1 MKRYRMA
8 RRFRA
13 WVAAGAGA
21 LLLVGMAGPAAAA
34 DDRRSAQPAWDA
46 KTGRL
51 DPATFAHPPTT
62 DRPHA
67 FWFWNGKLT
76 EDELSRQLD
85 EMKAKGIEE
94 FFIHPRQGLGGDFG
108 TTENAY
114 YLSKDYFDKV
124 GFALAGAKR
133 RGMKAWLYDDLNWP
147 SGYAGGRTVKGG
159 EVDGKAVP
167 ANPDYLPWY
176 LTPVATDLTGPASYD
191 QPVPVP
197 VPNGWSVAG
206 GELTVNGGDVGLST
220 QGADWSGYR
229 MEFDL
234 TVDALSGGWT
244 VHSRDAGNLVMVNL
258 TTTSPY
264 NPEAASTFG
273 VHVRENGGYRLV
285 GGRVPAGITMRD
297 GERHHVATEIRG
309 DTVTLFLDGR
319 EVGSRSDAA
328 IAALAKGRVGIREG
342 QDERARFDN
351 LTVTSLDGGATLLA
365 DDFSGDLSRWQ
376 VTQAPASSLVAA
388 VALRKTGD
396 GSCVTNGQAR
406 GVALDGGSTV
416 ELTGR
421 VGADGRLR
429 WDVPAGNW
437 CLVHLVQRPLVNY
450 HPDLEPDQP
459 YVDMLNPKATQKF
472 IDVTHET
479 YARRFGGHFGS
490 TIQGIFNDEPG
501 FYNNFPDNRGGVDS
515 LGSIPWTPGFRDYLT
530 HSARYDLTAQLA
542 ALWYDTG
549 AATTKTRVD
558 YYDALSDRYNE
569 AHTKPLADW
578 AAAHHIA
585 LISNPLVEEDL
596 GSHRLIEGGS
606 WFEMSKH
613 YQLPGMDLISG
624 LDTSAVTAKLNSSVA
639 HLFDRKRNLAETFG
653 AFGWDLSM
661 EEMKHTIGWEVAGG
675 VDLIDNHAFYYS
687 IDGQRKYESQPSEF
701 FQNTFWPRFGTYAQF
716 TGRMIEPA
724 RGATPM
730 NPVGLLYPSSSV
742 MAEGTPWTVRGFAGN
757 GPGLSEVDGSWKGTS
772 NALLAAQ
779 LDFDYL
785 DELAL
790 ARDPDLDVGL
800 TVQHGR
806 LRLHDQTF
814 QALVMPKAT
823 VLSLEALAAAE
834 RLVAQGGTVVAV
846 DGLPTREAQGRDAEL
861 HRRLEALFGTDPAQP
876 AASRKPS
883 PSGGLAVYLP
893 GRGELPA
900 VLKER
905 IDPGVSLSPASPD
918 IRVRHVK
925 RSADDAVLVTNLS
938 ASTVHTD
945 VTVSV
950 PQVPEIWDP
959 ETGKTAVA
967 PVFRLGD
974 HQVTVPMELKPYQAT
989 WLAFR
994 PGAHPAAST
1003 PRATASNATVSSVR
1017 ADGRALRARVTA
1029 DRSGDVYVTG
1039 SYRGKTYGGSVTV
1052 DDPLT
1057 PIALDGE
1064 WQFRFDRPDA
1074 QTVSRPLGSW
1084 TALDPTFSGTG
1095 VYTRQVEVPDGFVA
1109 DGRRVL
1115 LDLGS
1120 VRDLAAVS
1128 VNGSP
1133 PRNVDWRPYT
1143 VDVTDL
1149 LRPGPNTVEVRVTNT
1164 QTNAFENRA
1173 QPSGLL
1179 GPVVLRPQRVI
1190 DLALRE
1196 GEQVRSLALDATPAS
1211 ARVLPG
1217 GSTPVTA
1224 VIDGIAPARL
1234 SGTLT
1239 VAAPDGWTVQPAS
1252 QRYDVASSGV
1262 PVTVR
1267 SGVTVTAAPS
1277 AADGTYD
1284 VILTATGDDG
1294 RKATATVRVSVA
1306 HSLMGWEFARDGDA
1320 EGWTAANQL
1329 TPFTVSGGALATS
1342 ATGGDPYLVQGEPL
1356 SLALDQGLTV
1366 ELTMSTSVSSGGQL
1380 FWTTAAQGFFS
1391 EDKSARFAV
1400 TGGGARTYSVTV
1412 PAQAGRLTGL
1422 RLDPLTTQGDI
1433 RIDAIRILPGAGA

>member
-1 MKRYRMA
+1 MA
-8 RRFRA
+8 RRFITWTA
-13 WVAAGAGA
+13 GGVAA
-21 LLLVGMAGPAAAA
+21 LLLAAAVPLVA
-34 DDRRSAQPAWDA
+34 AASPSGTGQAGWDA
-46 KTGRL
+46 RTGRL
-51 DPATFAHPPTT
+51 DPGTFTDPPAT

-108 TTENAY
+108 VTENGY

-124 GFALAGAKR
+124 GFALAEAKR

-147 SGYAGGRTVKGG
+147 SGFAGGRTVSGG
-159 EVDGKAVP
+159 DVDGRTVP
-167 ANPDYLPWY
+167 ADPDYLPWY
-176 LTPVATDLTGPASYD
+176 LTPVAKDVTGPVDYD
-191 QPVPVP
+191 QPVPVS
-197 VPNGWSVAG
+197 VPSGWSVSEG
-206 GELTVNGGDVGLST
+206 VLTVNGGEVGLAKD
-220 QGADWSGYR
+220 GADWSGYR

-244 VHSRDAGNLVMVNL
+244 MHSRDAANLVMVNL

-273 VHVRENGGYRLV
+273 VHVRVNGAYQLV
-285 GGRVPAGITMRD
+285 GARIPAGTTMRD
-297 GERHHVATEIRG
+297 GERHHVATDIRG

-319 EVGSRSDAA
+319 EVGSRSDPR
-328 IAALAKGRVGIREG
+328 IGALAKGRVGLRSG

-351 LTVTSLDGGATLLA
+351 LKVTALDGGATLLA
-365 DDFSGDLSRWQ
+365 DDFSAGLARWD
-376 VTQAPASSLVAA
+376 VTQSPASSLVAA
-388 VALRKTGD
+388 VALRKRGD
-396 GSCVTNGQAR
+396 GSCVTSGQAR
-406 GVALDGGSTV
+406 GSALDGDSAV
-416 ELTGR
+416 ELTGK

-429 WDVPAGNW
+429 WDVPEGHW
-437 CLVHLVQRPLVNY
+437 CLLHLVQRPLVNY

-459 YVDMLNPKATQKF
+459 YVDMLNPQATQKF
-472 IDVTHET
+472 IDITHET
-479 YARRFGGHFGS
+479 YARRFGDDFGS

-515 LGSIPWTPGFRDYLT
+515 LGSIPWTPGFREYLT
-530 HSARYDLTAQLA
+530 GNAGYDLTGRLA

-549 AATTKTRVD
+549 AATTKTRID

-578 AAAHHIA
+578 AAGHHIA

-624 LDTSAVTAKLNSSVA
+624 LDTNVITPKLNSSVA

-661 EEMKHTIGWEVAGG
+661 EEMKRAVAWEVAGG

-687 IDGQRKYESQPSEF
+687 IDGQRRYESQPSEF
-701 FQNTFWPRFGTYAQF
+701 FQNTFWPRFGAYASF
-716 TGRMIEPA
+716 TGRLVEPA
-724 RGATPM
+724 RGATPV

-790 ARDPDLDVGL
+790 AGDPDLNVGL
-800 TVQHGR
+800 TVDEGR

-814 QALVMPKAT
+814 QALVMPKTT

-834 RLVAQGGTVVAV
+834 RLVAQGGTLVAV
-846 DGLPTREAQGRDAEL
+846 DGLPTREAEGRDVEL
-861 HRRLEALFGTDPAQP
+861 RQRLTALFGTDPAAP
-876 AASRKPS
+876 SAARRTSGA
-883 PSGGLAVYLP
+883 GGLAVYLP
-893 GRGELPA
+893 SRADLA
-900 VLKER
+900 ATLKER
-905 IDPGVSLSPASPD
+905 IDPGVTLSPASPD

-925 RSADDAVLVTNLS
+925 RAADDAVLVTNLS
-938 ASTVHTD
+938 AATVRTD

-959 ETGKTAVA
+959 ETGRTDVA
-967 PVFRLGD
+967 PVFRLAD
-974 HQVTVPMELKPYQAT
+974 DRVTVPMQLRPYQAT
-989 WLAFR
+989 WLVLR
-994 PGAHPAAST
+994 PGAHPIGQT
-1003 PRATASNATVSSVR
+1003 PHATASNAPVSGIAV
-1017 ADGRALRARVTA
+1017 DGEALRARVA
-1029 DRSGDVYVTG
+1029 VDQPGDVYVTG
-1039 SYRGKTYGGSVTV
+1039 RYRGETYGGTVTV

-1057 PIALDGE
+1057 PIALDGP
-1064 WQFRFDRPDA
+1064 WQFRFDREGA
-1074 QTVSRPLGSW
+1074 QTVARPLGSW
-1084 TALDPTFSGTG
+1084 TALDPAFSGTG
-1095 VYTRQVEVPDGFVA
+1095 VYRRDVDIPDGFRT
-1109 DGRRVL
+1109 DGLRVL

-1133 PRNVDWRPYT
+1133 PRHVDWQPYT
-1143 VDVTDL
+1143 LDVTDL
-1149 LRPGPNTVEVRVTNT
+1149 LREGTNTVEVRVTNT
-1164 QTNAFENRA
+1164 QTNAFEGRA
-1173 QPSGLL
+1173 NPSGLL
-1179 GPVVLRPQRVI
+1179 GPVVLRPQRVL
-1190 DLALRE
+1190 DVTLGA
-1196 GEQVRSLALDATPAS
+1196 GEQVRSLALAAAPAS

-1217 GSTPVTA
+1217 GSVQVTA
-1224 VIDGIAPARL
+1224 VIDGIAPDRL
-1234 SGTLT
+1234 SGALA
-1239 VAAPDGWTVQPAS
+1239 VSAPDGWTVQPAS
-1252 QRYDVASSGV
+1252 QRYDVASSGT
-1262 PVTVR
+1262 PVTLR
-1267 SGVTVTAAPS
+1267 PTATVTAGKS
-1277 AADGTYD
+1277 TADGTYE
-1284 VILTATGDDG
+1284 VKLTATGDDG
-1294 RKATATVRVSVA
+1294 RTATATVQVVVT
-1306 HSLMGWEFARDGDA
+1306 HSLVAWEFARDGDA
-1320 EGWTAANQL
+1320 EGWTAASQL
-1329 TPFTVSGGALATS
+1329 TPFTVSGGVLATS
-1342 ATGGDPYLVQGEPL
+1342 TTGGDPFLVQSQPL
-1356 SLALDQGLTV
+1356 SPDLAQGLTV
-1366 ELTMSTSVSSGGQL
+1366 EVTMSTSVSSQGQV
-1380 FWTTAAQGFFS
+1380 FWTTAAQGGFS

-1400 TGGGARTYSVTV
+1400 TGGPTRTYTITI
-1412 PAQAGRLTGL
+1412 PAQGTRLTGL
-1422 RLDPLTTQGDI
+1422 RLDPTTTQGDI
-1433 RIDAIRILPGAGA
+1433 RIDAIRILPGGGA